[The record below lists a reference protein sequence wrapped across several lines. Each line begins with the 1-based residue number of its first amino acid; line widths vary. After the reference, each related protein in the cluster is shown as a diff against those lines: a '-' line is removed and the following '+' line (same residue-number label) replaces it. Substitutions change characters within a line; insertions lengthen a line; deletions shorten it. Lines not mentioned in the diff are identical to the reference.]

1 MGTKRNEAHSKIAK
15 LTTLAIL
22 VAVVILFQMM
32 GSFIKIGPTSI
43 TLVLVPIVLG
53 GILLGPVYGALLGLI
68 FGAMTLWAGI
78 SGTDFFTNVLFT
90 SQPFAT
96 SLICLGKAVAAGY
109 GSGIIYKLISK
120 KNNVVAIFAASAAA
134 PIINTGLFILGGL
147 FLVGDTLMANFSNF
161 GVAEGTTL
169 IYFIV
174 IGCAGFNF
182 IGELIANIAL
192 SPAVVTI
199 TNVVS
204 KTLGKNK

>member
-53 GILLGPVYGALLGLI
+53 GILLGPACGALLGLI
-68 FGAMTLWAGI
+68 FGVMTLWAGI

-109 GSGIIYKLISK
+109 GAGIIYKLVSK
-120 KNNVVAIFAASAAA
+120 KSNIAAIFAASAAA

-169 IYFIV
+169 IYFVV

-182 IGELIANIAL
+182 IGEFVANVAL
-192 SPAVVTI
+192 SPAIVTI
-199 TNVVS
+199 TDVVS
-204 KTLGKNK
+204 KSLSKNK